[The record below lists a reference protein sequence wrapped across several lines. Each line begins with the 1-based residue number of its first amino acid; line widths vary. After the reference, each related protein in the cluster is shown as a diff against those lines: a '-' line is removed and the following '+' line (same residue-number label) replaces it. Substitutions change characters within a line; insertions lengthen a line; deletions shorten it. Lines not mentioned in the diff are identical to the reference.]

1 MIKFLV
7 LIVFAFVLFVI
18 LDFIWFKLAGN
29 FFKAEVGSILRLSG
43 AGEWQVRTWAALLAY
58 LFMALG
64 TVLFVLP
71 QSATLGQ
78 VILYGGAFGLVTF
91 GIFDLTNLAILT
103 AWTTRFILVD
113 MSWGIVTNAVVASSL
128 FTLARVLWR

>member
-1 MIKFLV
+1 
-7 LIVFAFVLFVI
+7 
-18 LDFIWFKLAGN
+18 
-29 FFKAEVGSILRLSG
+29 
-43 AGEWQVRTWAALLAY
+43 
-58 LFMALG
+58 MALG